1 MRRVLHVGPCDSPGG
16 MATVMRTL
24 ADHPPEGWEATLLSS
39 HSDGSLWAK
48 WRAYRK
54 AHRELSRQC
63 TNDSERPNVVHIH
76 VAADWSW
83 RRKVRL
89 VNVAKQHGVS
99 VVVHLHSG
107 RFDAWLDAGGARRV
121 ETVRTTLT
129 SAGIQPVVLS
139 EVWRQRL
146 ESRIGPLIAIV
157 NPLPPSSVH
166 SAHARDEH
174 HLLLLGRS
182 DPVKGHAFAIEVAER
197 LRQTHPS
204 LRLTMTGW
212 GEENRPWINSPGWV
226 SNEQKASLLAR
237 ASVLLVPSAYE
248 GQPMVALEALSAGL
262 PVCVSDRVVGL
273 PDAVACAPH
282 DDVEAWVS
290 TLAALLE
297 RPEST
302 GELADSVASHA
313 VDEVQQKWAQV
324 YDSL

>member
-24 ADHPPEGWEATLLSS
+24 AEHPPEGWEASLLSS
-39 HSDGSLWAK
+39 HSDGGLWAK

-54 AHRELSRQC
+54 SHRELNRRC
-63 TNDSERPNVVHIH
+63 TEEAQRPDVVHIH
-76 VAADWSW
+76 VASDWSW

-89 VNVAKQHGVS
+89 IEVARQHGVG

-107 RFDAWLDAGGARRV
+107 QFDAWLDAGGRRRIEQV
-121 ETVRTTLT
+121 SVMLA
-129 SAGIQPVVLS
+129 SPGVKGVVLS
-139 EVWRQRL
+139 ASWQQRL
-146 ESRIGPLIAIV
+146 ESRLGALTAIV
-157 NPLPPSSVH
+157 NPLP
-166 SAHARDEH
+166 AHAVAAEQQRDNH
-174 HLLLLGRS
+174 HLLLLGRN

-226 SNEQKASLLAR
+226 SNEQKASLMAR

-248 GQPMVALEALSAGL
+248 GQPMVALEALSVGL
-262 PVCVSDRVVGL
+262 PVCVSDRVIGL
-273 PDAVACAPH
+273 PDTVAHAPH
-282 DDVEAWVS
+282 DEVEAWAS
-290 TLAALLE
+290 TLTALLE
-297 RPEST
+297 RPAST
-302 GELADSVASHA
+302 GELTDSVASHA
-313 VDEVQQKWAQV
+313 VDEVQKQWALV

>member
-24 ADHPPEGWEATLLSS
+24 AEHPPEGWEASLLSS
-39 HSDGSLWAK
+39 HSDGGLWAK

-54 AHRELSRQC
+54 AHRELNRRC
-63 TNDSERPNVVHIH
+63 TEEAQRPDVVHVH
-76 VAADWSW
+76 VASDWSW

-89 VNVAKQHGVS
+89 IEVAKQHGVG
-99 VVVHLHSG
+99 VVMHLHSG
-107 RFDAWLDAGGARRV
+107 QFDAWLDAGGRRRIEQV
-121 ETVRTTLT
+121 SVMLA
-129 SAGIQPVVLS
+129 SPGVKGVVLS
-139 EVWRQRL
+139 ASWQQRL
-146 ESRIGPLIAIV
+146 ESRLGALGAIV
-157 NPLPPSSVH
+157 NPL
-166 SAHARDEH
+166 SANAVAAEQQRDNH
-174 HLLLLGRS
+174 HLLLLGRN

-226 SNEQKASLLAR
+226 SNEQKASLMTR

-248 GQPMVALEALSAGL
+248 GQPMVALEALSVGL
-262 PVCVSDRVVGL
+262 PVCVSDRVIGL
-273 PDAVACAPH
+273 PDTVACAPH

-297 RPEST
+297 RPAST
-302 GELADSVASHA
+302 GELADSVASYA
-313 VDEVQQKWAQV
+313 VDEVQKQWALV

>member
-39 HSDGSLWAK
+39 HSDGGLWAK
-48 WRAYRK
+48 WRAYRR
-54 AHRELSRQC
+54 ACRELNRRC
-63 TNDSERPNVVHIH
+63 TDASQRPDVVHVH

-83 RRKVRL
+83 RRKARL
-89 VNVAKQHGVS
+89 IAVARREGVA

-146 ESRIGPLIAIV
+146 EPRIGPLTAIV
-157 NPLPPSSVH
+157 NPLPPSSAH
-166 SAHARDEH
+166 PAHARDEH
-174 HLLLLGRS
+174 HLLLLGRN

-248 GQPMVALEALSAGL
+248 GQPMVALEALSADL
-262 PVCVSDRVVGL
+262 PVCVSDRVAGL
-273 PDAVACAPH
+273 PDAVAYAPH

-290 TLAALLE
+290 TLGALLE
-297 RPEST
+297 RPGST

-313 VDEVQQKWAQV
+313 VDEVQKQWALV